1 MLRYRSTT
9 PLLFAALI
17 TVGCAGKTLPVGFTT
32 PTTMS
37 PITQAELEAS
47 GVSDP
52 YEAVRLLRPNW
63 LRRRVRT
70 GKRGGRDGL
79 PTLYVQ
85 NMRVG
90 SVNGLRDFR
99 MEGIKEMRYIS
110 GLNATTRWGVGNTS
124 GVIEVI
130 WLTQS
135 ER

>member
-1 MLRYRSTT
+1 
-9 PLLFAALI
+9 
-17 TVGCAGKTLPVGFTT
+17 
-32 PTTMS
+32 
-37 PITQAELEAS
+37 
-47 GVSDP
+47 
-52 YEAVRLLRPNW
+52 
-63 LRRRVRT
+63 VRT